1 MEQVLADVLELENQ
15 AKAIVKQQTDR
26 REALPAEVEKKLS
39 EMREKYSAEAEKRL
53 DDIRAE
59 EQKHLEAELAKV
71 NEEHDRQMKRL
82 TDVAERESE
91 NFARQIFERVIG
103 TEMD

>member
-1 MEQVLADVLELENQ
+1 
-15 AKAIVKQQTDR
+15 
-26 REALPAEVEKKLS
+26 
-39 EMREKYSAEAEKRL
+39 MREKYSAEAEKRL